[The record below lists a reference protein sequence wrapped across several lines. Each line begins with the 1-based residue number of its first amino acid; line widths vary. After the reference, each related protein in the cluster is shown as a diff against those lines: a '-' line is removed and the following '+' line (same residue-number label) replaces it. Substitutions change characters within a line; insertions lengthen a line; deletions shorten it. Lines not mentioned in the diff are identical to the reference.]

1 MGEKAIVSLPAFNY
15 SFPFEKIL
23 KHNEFL
29 KNYPNLAE
37 QIKFTFYDNP
47 SKTDGGKTQ
56 INDKGNQ
63 VIAINIGFKGDVN
76 ESIRSI
82 GLHEIQH
89 GIQGVSKAHQFGKL
103 VNTGG
108 TNFKTIYTKL
118 KSAQNGGRG
127 IVVYNRKGEKLN
139 FSNFSDDD
147 LLKTAKVLYQNNFEE
162 IEARA
167 VMQNNDMAKVMSELD
182 GGFYYVADI
191 DPNQNTVLRLKD
203 TSNMRFSL
211 SDEKPLRLPQTIARQ
226 TLDQMGQDLRNK
238 VPTNQ
243 RIDNAIDFIQNTNWY
258 NNLDDSQ
265 KARVNKTAIKSL
277 LETAVKEINSLEDK
291 IEDYKQQL
299 KDNKLTARQVYN
311 ILLRFKSK

>member
-1 MGEKAIVSLPAFNY
+1 
-15 SFPFEKIL
+15 
-23 KHNEFL
+23 
-29 KNYPNLAE
+29 
-37 QIKFTFYDNP
+37 
-47 SKTDGGKTQ
+47 
-56 INDKGNQ
+56 
-63 VIAINIGFKGDVN
+63 
-76 ESIRSI
+76 
-82 GLHEIQH
+82 
-89 GIQGVSKAHQFGKL
+89 
-103 VNTGG
+103 
-108 TNFKTIYTKL
+108 
-118 KSAQNGGRG
+118 
-127 IVVYNRKGEKLN
+127 
-139 FSNFSDDD
+139 
-147 LLKTAKVLYQNNFEE
+147 
-162 IEARA
+162 
-167 VMQNNDMAKVMSELD
+167 MQNNDMAKVMSELD

-299 KDNKLTARQVYN
+299 KDNKLTARQVFN

>member
-15 SFPFEKIL
+15 SFPFEKIF
-23 KHNEFL
+23 KHDEFL
-29 KNYPNLAE
+29 KNYPNLDK

-89 GIQGVSKAHQFGKL
+89 GIQGVSKVHQFGKL

-203 TSNMRFSL
+203 TSNIRFSI
-211 SDEKPLRLPQTIARQ
+211 RRQ
-226 TLDQMGQDLRNK
+226 ATTFALNHRK
-238 VPTNQ
+238 TNS
-243 RIDNAIDFIQNTNWY
+243 RPNGTR
-258 NNLDDSQ
+258 S
-265 KARVNKTAIKSL
+265 
-277 LETAVKEINSLEDK
+277 
-291 IEDYKQQL
+291 
-299 KDNKLTARQVYN
+299 
-311 ILLRFKSK
+311 